1 MTKLLQGRLPFE
13 RNQVVESSTFN
24 KTVRLL
30 ELSLDSFDPDD
41 TPQFTAERRD
51 QLKFNA
57 GAVIWNTTEGVLQVY
72 LGNVWQNISTPST
85 SGLTATASVGTVSV
99 VTNGSITVSIS

>member
-1 MTKLLQGRLPFE
+1 
-13 RNQVVESSTFN
+13 
-24 KTVRLL
+24 
-30 ELSLDSFDPDD
+30 
-41 TPQFTAERRD
+41 
-51 QLKFNA
+51 
-57 GAVIWNTTEGVLQVY
+57 